1 MRRRGRADGSVRAT
15 MVDVAAA
22 AGVSTATVSRAL
34 VHPEGVTAPLVER
47 VRLAVEQLRYVPN
60 PAARALS
67 SLHTRLVGV
76 LVATLTDPVLGDA
89 LAAAQQALAEAGF
102 GVLVA
107 VTGGG
112 QPATDAA
119 AQRMAAREVEGLL
132 VLGGPPPAQAV
143 RGGREG
149 RTPIVALDGD
159 PGAEGPLH
167 CDVDYRLAGETVGHF
182 LAGLGHRAWV
192 FVAGTED
199 SGRCTALRAGLRAAM
214 GPRGGAE
221 VDAPAPGF
229 RPPVAVLRGRVDA
242 WMRCPRPPTALMC
255 ADDLTALA
263 VLKACADAGVAVP
276 GQMSI
281 VGCGDAPFAAL
292 ATPALTTLRIPGA
305 ALGHEAVRLL
315 LMAQDRVPVVGARLR
330 CKLVVRRSSGAP
342 PRP

>member
-1 MRRRGRADGSVRAT
+1 

-47 VRLAVEQLRYVPN
+47 VRLAVEQLHYVPN

-76 LVATLTDPVLGDA
+76 LVVSLTDPVLGDA

-119 AQRMAAREVEGLL
+119 AQLMAARDVEGLL
-132 VLGGPPPAQAV
+132 VFGGAPPAQGA
-143 RGGREG
+143 RGAREA
-149 RTPIVALDGD
+149 RAPTVVLDGN
-159 PGAEGPLH
+159 PGAEGPLR
-167 CDVDYRLAGETVGHF
+167 CDVDYRLAGETIGHF
-182 LAGLGHRAWV
+182 LAGRGHRAWA
-192 FVAGTED
+192 FVAGAEA
-199 SGRCTALRAGLRAAM
+199 SGRSAPLRAGLRAAF
-214 GPRGGAE
+214 GRIGAAE
-221 VDAPAPGF
+221 VTAPAPGF
-229 RPPVAVLRGRVDA
+229 RPPVAVLRGRAED
-242 WMRCPRPPTALMC
+242 WIRRPLTPTALVC

-263 VLKACADAGVAVP
+263 MLKACAAAGLAVP
-276 GQMSI
+276 GRMSI

-292 ATPALTTLRIPGA
+292 AMPALTTLRIPGA
-305 ALGHEAVRLL
+305 TLGREAVRLL
-315 LMAQDRVPVVGARLR
+315 LAARVQAPAVPTLLR
-330 CKLVVRRSSGAP
+330 CKLVVRQSSGAP
-342 PRP
+342 PPD